1 MSPCHRLKLGKE
13 KTRIQNNRIVDQWE
27 VMIHLKLLLCNIVII
42 KSDKTKKKKKKST
55 VEFTQNNLFTSC

>member
-1 MSPCHRLKLGKE
+1 MGSDDTFKI
-13 KTRIQNNRIVDQWE
+13 TV
-27 VMIHLKLLLCNIVII
+27 LCNIVFI